1 MCHLLANGRCL
12 AVKVGLKWPSNWV
25 LVNVLYLGFYE
36 HFCSITSIGSITFSI
51 LYCLPN
57 VQKMCPFF

>member
-25 LVNVLYLGFYE
+25 LANVLYLGFNE
-36 HFCSITSIGSITFSI
+36 HFQ
-51 LYCLPN
+51 L
-57 VQKMCPFF
+57 QA